1 MGRCM
6 KICRFR
12 AALLFVLLISLP
24 GFAQDTSVS
33 EQQAEAVRQVMVAL
47 NRSSNEIGQQI
58 FSEPQRAAEAGCLD
72 GIKGID
78 LSVFTVDFTSA
89 WSALTREIKDRILNG
104 TCSAASDWANDQTA
118 ALETSMEGPMGM
130 GSITLSQGTAID
142 DWQSVTREDVELS
155 EAELN
160 TKVTT
165 GTLGQVPARTIPTP
179 GVAPIQS
186 TQDTPSSNKEAIEAE
201 FPEIL
206 KFKQLWKDPE

>member
-1 MGRCM
+1 MRL
-6 KICRFR
+6 CRYK
-12 AALLFVLLISLP
+12 AAILASALVPLP
-24 GFAQDTSVS
+24 CFSQDTSVS

-47 NRSSNEIGQQI
+47 NQSSNEIGQQI
-58 FSEPQRAAEAGCLD
+58 FSEPQRAADAGCLD

-104 TCSAASDWANDQTA
+104 TCSAAADWANEQAA

-155 EAELN
+155 DSELS

-165 GTLGQVPARTIPTP
+165 GTLGQVPPRTIPTP
-179 GVAPIQS
+179 GVDPIES

-206 KFKQLWKDPE
+206 KFKQLWRDPE

>member
-1 MGRCM
+1 MS
-6 KICRFR
+6 
-12 AALLFVLLISLP
+12 VLLVTLP
-24 GFAQDTSVS
+24 VFAQDTSVS

-47 NRSSNEIGQQI
+47 NQSSNEIGQQI

-89 WSALTREIKDRILNG
+89 WSALTREIKDQILNG

-118 ALETSMEGPMGM
+118 ALETSMEAPMGM
-130 GSITLSQGTAID
+130 GSIGLSQGTAID

-179 GVAPIQS
+179 SVDPIGS
-186 TQDTPSSNKEAIEAE
+186 TQDTPSSNKETIEAE

>member
-6 KICRFR
+6 KIFR
-12 AALLFVLLISLP
+12 HRATILLAALVALP
-24 GFAQDTSVS
+24 CYSQDASVS
-33 EQQAEAVRQVMVAL
+33 EQQAQAVRQVMVAL
-47 NRSSNEIGQQI
+47 NRNSNEIGQRI
-58 FSEPQRAAEAGCLD
+58 FSEPQRAADAGCLD

-78 LSVFTVDFTSA
+78 LSVFRVDFTSA
-89 WSALTREIKDRILNG
+89 WSALTREIKDQILNG
-104 TCSAASDWANDQTA
+104 TCSAASDWANDQAA
-118 ALETSMEGPMGM
+118 ALETSMEAPMGM
-130 GSITLSQGTAID
+130 GSITLSQGSAIG

-179 GVAPIQS
+179 GADPIES
-186 TQDTPSSNKEAIEAE
+186 TQDTPSSNKETIEAE

-206 KFKQLWKDPE
+206 KFKQLWRDPE